1 MQRTKRYLRVLI
13 AIIALGVLTGMT
25 VRSKTVLS
33 HGLSIKTAN
42 TPIAPT
48 AITYEPAP
56 TQSLRTRILFTGDIN
71 LGRCIAQRT
80 LIDHSYTNNYN
91 YPFQFVAKEL
101 QTADITVGS
110 LDTSLSDE
118 SHPMHCPES
127 MNLISPSH
135 MVEGLQ
141 YAGFDVVTIATNHA
155 KDCGEKGF
163 DCNNKALLDS
173 IGTLT
178 TAGIQPVGAGKNLQE
193 SRLPVIME
201 RNGIRFAFLGIDQIN
216 ERVWATE
223 NNPGAAPLS
232 AAYIEKIKSQIS
244 SAQEIADVVIVMPH
258 WGVENNL
265 EPEDAQR
272 VWAKEFI
279 NAGASLV
286 IGNHPH
292 IIQPM
297 EIFSD
302 KLIFYS
308 LGNFIFDQEYNFQRE
323 SIVVE
328 VDFIGAKI
336 ESWKLL
342 PVSIN
347 YYTLQTHWAED
358 AEAGLILARAKEK

>member
-1 MQRTKRYLRVLI
+1 
-13 AIIALGVLTGMT
+13 
-25 VRSKTVLS
+25 
-33 HGLSIKTAN
+33 
-42 TPIAPT
+42 
-48 AITYEPAP
+48 
-56 TQSLRTRILFTGDIN
+56 
-71 LGRCIAQRT
+71 
-80 LIDHSYTNNYN
+80 
-91 YPFQFVAKEL
+91 
-101 QTADITVGS
+101 
-110 LDTSLSDE
+110 
-118 SHPMHCPES
+118 
-127 MNLISPSH
+127 
-135 MVEGLQ
+135 
-141 YAGFDVVTIATNHA
+141 
-155 KDCGEKGF
+155 
-163 DCNNKALLDS
+163 
-173 IGTLT
+173 
-178 TAGIQPVGAGKNLQE
+178 
-193 SRLPVIME
+193 ME
-201 RNGIRFAFLGIDQIN
+201 RNGIRFAFLGIDQID

-232 AAYIEKIKSQIS
+232 GVYIEKIKTQIA
-244 SAQEIADVVIVMPH
+244 SAKQIADVVIVMPH

-323 SIVVE
+323 SFVVE

-347 YYTLQTHWAED
+347 YYTLQSHWAEG
-358 AEAGLILARAKEK
+358 AEGELILARAKAK